1 MNENRTDVQ
10 ANQEVPPSLS
20 ELDEGIKLPQEKAR
34 GSRRKRIMVSLL
46 ALLIL
51 AAITGFGAYY
61 LMRENTVDLKANKKL
76 TEKVSSGEDIKQA
89 AFDSISGS
97 LTGPVTIPSPSAEV
111 ANIASGQPP
120 TNVASET
127 KGEKV
132 TTPIQPGISAT
143 LAPPPEALL
152 AKRPDNSKQNGQVV
166 DPLAKANTIA
176 QTPAASTAGAMSKS
190 NYVRSI
196 RYAATATSA
205 ESEGAVMKTASPDIS
220 PKTQASK
227 IANQKSDVD
236 QHTRLIRRISKP
248 SFGAMLPVRLMGVL
262 YTLRIGS
269 LARLELVRDLKTE
282 HWQLK
287 RGTVFIGNVVG
298 GNLDR
303 AYLQI
308 KGYIDPNS
316 QAFTKL
322 EGEAL
327 GNDGGAGLRGK
338 QRQVSPVWVKVLD
351 RAAQAGIQ
359 IGTSILNRRS
369 SAVIVATDPYGTY
382 RSTTGANGQS
392 DQNRNF
398 VEVAAG
404 TVGFVL
410 VTTLPESEGSS
421 PHLAEAGVKE
431 GNLSDDE
438 LAELMAEADPARI
451 RAALPRMSP
460 ELQQVA
466 QAVLNEIEAQ
476 KP

>member
-1 MNENRTDVQ
+1 MKT
-10 ANQEVPPSLS
+10 
-20 ELDEGIKLPQEKAR
+20 
-34 GSRRKRIMVSLL
+34 
-46 ALLIL
+46 
-51 AAITGFGAYY
+51 
-61 LMRENTVDLKANKKL
+61 
-76 TEKVSSGEDIKQA
+76 VSSD
-89 AFDSISGS
+89 F
-97 LTGPVTIPSPSAEV
+97 
-111 ANIASGQPP
+111 
-120 TNVASET
+120 
-127 KGEKV
+127 
-132 TTPIQPGISAT
+132 
-143 LAPPPEALL
+143 
-152 AKRPDNSKQNGQVV
+152 
-166 DPLAKANTIA
+166 PL
-176 QTPAASTAGAMSKS
+176 
-190 NYVRSI
+190 
-196 RYAATATSA
+196 
-205 ESEGAVMKTASPDIS
+205 
-220 PKTQASK
+220 KTQATK
-227 IANQKSDVD
+227 AANQKSVGD
-236 QHTRLIRRISKP
+236 QQTRLIKRISKP
-248 SFGAMLPVRLMGVL
+248 NFGAMLPVRLMGVL

-269 LARLELVRDLKTE
+269 LARLELVRDLKTQ

-316 QAFTKL
+316 QSFTKL

-338 QRQVSPVWVKVLD
+338 QRQMSPVWVKVLD
-351 RAAQAGIQ
+351 RAAQAGLQ

-398 VEVAAG
+398 VEVSAG

-410 VTTLPESEGSS
+410 VTTLPESEVSN
-421 PHLAEAGVKE
+421 PHLAEAGVKD

-438 LAELMAEADPARI
+438 LAELMTEADPARI
-451 RAALPRMSP
+451 RAALSRMSP
-460 ELQQVA
+460 ELQRVA